1 MSVRSIGTALR
12 RKHVL
17 SNKTCWPMKI
27 PLVLLL
33 ENVSSNLSYQAV
45 TYYATPAV
53 LSRQNRIEP
62 LMQIRFVLQLTPSI
76 YSGGNR
82 LLLLFVPT
90 LPHSF
95 SLSLSLSLSRL
106 AKSPRAPR
114 RKAWASSEWDNSG
127 WDIDFGTRFGWL
139 SFATIRYVIFPSL
152 DTLRLSVIAAIFHET
167 T

>member
-95 SLSLSLSLSRL
+95 SLSLSRL

-152 DTLRLSVIAAIFHET
+152 DTLSLTIFPET